1 MANPIPLQE
10 RLVFPYLRVAYSKVT
25 GLKNV
30 ETTGDR
36 VDVLKFCCS
45 PHADSSTENYYYED
59 DILSNG
65 Y

>member
-1 MANPIPLQE
+1 VGTL
-10 RLVFPYLRVAYSKVT
+10 RLPEEEVGNKRDDGISWRNAV
-25 GLKNV
+25 
-30 ETTGDR
+30 GDIKR
-36 VDVLKFCCS
+36 RKWRKWLLKFCCS